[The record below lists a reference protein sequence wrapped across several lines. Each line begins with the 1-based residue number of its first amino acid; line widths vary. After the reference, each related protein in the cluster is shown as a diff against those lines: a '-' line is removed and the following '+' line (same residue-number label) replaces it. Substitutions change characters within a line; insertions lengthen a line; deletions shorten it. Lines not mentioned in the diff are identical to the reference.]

1 LGKVFIRGFFVL
13 VAMFLLFGHNYRTVE
28 AAEFSDVSDT
38 FRAKEE
44 IDYLVSRGIIS
55 GYSDG
60 TFRPGQGVNRAET
73 AVMIGKALGLNGTK
87 RSTDFSDVGSS
98 SFASGYIQSALEE
111 GIITGYGDG
120 TFRPGKTVT
129 RSEMAIFLARAFKL
143 TNTSDTLYFN
153 DVHPSSAAYTSIN
166 KVTTAGISTGY
177 TDGTF
182 RPSAITNRA
191 DFSVFLARSLNTE
204 FRVDNAKRVIAE
216 EIVNANG
223 LNVRTGPGTSY
234 ASKGKVN
241 LGYRVSVYKYTG
253 DWALINYKGLEG
265 YVHQAYI
272 NPPVVDLNK
281 KIIVVDAGHGGS
293 DSGAVGNGLYEKNI
307 NLDTSLRLEKRLKL
321 AGVNVVMT
329 RRTDVFIELS
339 NRVKIARDNNGEMFV
354 SIHVNSGGGHGTE
367 TYYYGSSTEPG
378 SAYSSKSKKLAELI
392 QKRMVSMLGTTDRGI
407 KEGDFHVLRENG
419 MTSTL
424 VELGFIDNSSDAN
437 KLGSAA
443 WRENASKAIYLGIL
457 DFYKLY

>member
-1 LGKVFIRGFFVL
+1 VFKRGLCVL
-13 VAMFLLFGHNYRTVE
+13 VAVFLLFGHNNRTAE
-28 AAEFSDVSDT
+28 AAGFSDVSDT
-38 FRAKEE
+38 YRAKEE

-73 AVMIGKALGLNGTK
+73 AVMLGRALGLDGTK
-87 RSTDFSDVGSS
+87 RSTDFSDVSS
-98 SFASGYIQSALEE
+98 LSFASGYIQSAVEK
-111 GIITGYGDG
+111 GIINGYGDG

-129 RSEMAIFLARAFKL
+129 RSEMAILLARAFKL
-143 TNTSDTLYFN
+143 TNTSETVYFS
-153 DVHPSSAAYTSIN
+153 DVYSSSAAYTSIN
-166 KVTTAGISTGY
+166 KVATAGISTGY
-177 TDGTF
+177 LDGTF
-182 RPSAITNRA
+182 RPVATTNRA
-191 DFSVFLARSLNTE
+191 DFSVFLARSLNTA
-204 FRVDNAKRVIAE
+204 FRVDNTKKVIAE

-223 LNVRTGPGTSY
+223 LNVRTGPATSY

-272 NPPVVDLNK
+272 NPPVADLNK
-281 KIIVVDAGHGGS
+281 KVIVVDAGHGGT

-367 TYYYGSSTEPG
+367 TYYYESAGAPG
-378 SAYSSKSKKLAELI
+378 STYSSKSKKLAELI
-392 QKRMVSMLGTTDRGI
+392 QKRMISTLGTTDRGT
-407 KEGDFHVLRENG
+407 KDGDFHVLRENG

-424 VELGFIDNSSDAN
+424 IELGFIDNSSDAN